1 MCSRMS
7 EIHRLTSL
15 LRLVHLGRRCT
26 YAAVN
31 ARETHSLLMRALS
44 GLSKEHYK
52 AWEDRCR
59 RLDEQSRQ
67 YLLERISPLIT
78 QFDRSKVRT
87 WTPIFEILNE
97 AKGYEYLLMLG
108 CSEVS
113 FIRRPES
120 HTTPTTPDVRGTTA
134 FGEVLCE
141 VKTVNFSDEEI
152 SLMGTI
158 QGPVHGLP
166 EGLKLKI
173 QQDYDMARKQLFSSA
188 IRVRE
193 PARRICYFCF
203 NLDLSFILADS
214 NKELLDGYLKQIEK
228 DCEIVQSTKWPED
241 E

>member
-1 MCSRMS
+1 M
-7 EIHRLTSL
+7 
-15 LRLVHLGRRCT
+15 
-26 YAAVN
+26 N
-31 ARETHSLLMRALS
+31 ARETYTLLMRALT
-44 GLSKEHYK
+44 GLSKEYYK
-52 AWEDRCR
+52 AWGDRLS

-67 YLLERISPLIT
+67 YLLERISPFIT

-97 AKGYEYLLMLG
+97 AKGYEYLLTLE

-134 FGEVLCE
+134 FREVLCE
-141 VKTVNFSDEEI
+141 VKTVNFSDREI
-152 SLMGTI
+152 SRMRTI
-158 QGPVHGLP
+158 QGPARGLP

-173 QQDYDMARKQLFSSA
+173 EQDYDTARKQLFSSA
-188 IRVRE
+188 IPVRG
-193 PARRICYFCF
+193 PVQRICYFCF
-203 NLDLSFILADS
+203 NLDLSFVLADS

-228 DCEIVQSTKWPED
+228 DCEIVQSTKWPGD